1 MLKDGGAVMLSTG
14 NEKKKPGKVLNVYQE
29 WNDDYDNLDDND
41 DNLGN
46 KYEYD
51 VDDYMYTVYCIQ

>member
-1 MLKDGGAVMLSTG
+1 MLSTG